1 MFKPKAKPEFNIILA
16 VDNSDDA
23 QTLTNLLTH
32 IRWPLE
38 TAVQVLAFVLDR
50 LPEMNPDPKQQIDEA
65 VALER
70 WRSWAAAKI
79 VSDKM
84 AAKLRDHHLAVT
96 IEICEGQIPEV
107 ILTRSMALATDLV
120 AIDLKKYKELTE
132 FQAKISAPRSA
143 QHPPSLL
150 VAQPSRQIRPLT
162 TILVIDDSAEAWRAV
177 EFICMLSLPQWAKI
191 IVLNVIKEQ
200 AAIASMPELAR
211 TQFLVGP
218 GDAVLDVSDPIT
230 AAVIDRLH
238 RCGTRV
244 WSRFRLGHPVD
255 EILTAAQEQR
265 ADLIV
270 IGTRY
275 QRRNQPFYMDE
286 LAQEIIRAAPCSVLA
301 IC

>member
-1 MFKPKAKPEFNIILA
+1 
-16 VDNSDDA
+16 
-23 QTLTNLLTH
+23 
-32 IRWPLE
+32 
-38 TAVQVLAFVLDR
+38 
-50 LPEMNPDPKQQIDEA
+50 
-65 VALER
+65 
-70 WRSWAAAKI
+70 
-79 VSDKM
+79 
-84 AAKLRDHHLAVT
+84 
-96 IEICEGQIPEV
+96 
-107 ILTRSMALATDLV
+107 
-120 AIDLKKYKELTE
+120 
-132 FQAKISAPRSA
+132 
-143 QHPPSLL
+143 
-150 VAQPSRQIRPLT
+150 
-162 TILVIDDSAEAWRAV
+162 
-177 EFICMLSLPQWAKI
+177 MLSLPQWAKI